1 MPSGTNAWG
10 RARTQEG
17 QFLKTQVDVPP
28 GFELDISDL
37 IDDHVRGCGGDLS
50 FARFRERW
58 VQRSF
63 AFIHHARLPELLEGE
78 YVQMLFTAAVARV
91 VRPSVPLVERISA
104 AYALFLLYRT
114 QQATPRVRVYVTPRQ
129 MDRMAG
135 TLTRVTREFVPFIFA
150 LHLKWRFFNGRALT
164 DVSTNTHARACSV
177 RSDFWR

>member
-28 GFELDISDL
+28 GFELDIADL

-114 QQATPRVRVYVTPRQ
+114 QQATPRVRV
-129 MDRMAG
+129 
-135 TLTRVTREFVPFIFA
+135 
-150 LHLKWRFFNGRALT
+150 
-164 DVSTNTHARACSV
+164 
-177 RSDFWR
+177 